1 MNRNLLPSIKN
12 ILLHPYA
19 FHAYLWLALIIN
31 ELLDLQYV
39 DVHISNYLGNRGIA
53 FSLMVT
59 GVYINLIFLAPLF
72 LYQKKYIYYI
82 VSFLILHAA
91 LAGIWVQWHILQH
104 TNCILFLAFRNHF
117 SELMVTSLQFLALQ
131 YLINYFQSERR
142 KQKLEN
148 EQNLLQLNQLKGQ
161 LNPHFLFNTMN
172 NFYALAVGKS
182 DKLPNLILQHADL
195 LRYTLYETESLKVPL
210 EKEIEFLVNYVELER
225 IRLED
230 SVDVK
235 MEVDGVITG
244 QMIAPL
250 LLVPLF
256 DNAFKYCGAYSD
268 SVAFVQVELK
278 IHLHHFQLKI
288 YNSKD
293 PHHSARIGSGGIG
306 LANVR
311 KRLELLYKNQYEL
324 DVQETGNIFGI
335 ELNIQL

>member
-1 MNRNLLPSIKN
+1 M
-12 ILLHPYA
+12 
-19 FHAYLWLALIIN
+19 
-31 ELLDLQYV
+31 
-39 DVHISNYLGNRGIA
+39 
-53 FSLMVT
+53 
-59 GVYINLIFLAPLF
+59 
-72 LYQKKYIYYI
+72 
-82 VSFLILHAA
+82 
-91 LAGIWVQWHILQH
+91 QWHILQH

-278 IHLHHFQLKI
+278 IHLHH
-288 YNSKD
+288 
-293 PHHSARIGSGGIG
+293 
-306 LANVR
+306 LAQNHDHP
-311 KRLELLYKNQYEL
+311 K
-324 DVQETGNIFGI
+324 
-335 ELNIQL
+335 